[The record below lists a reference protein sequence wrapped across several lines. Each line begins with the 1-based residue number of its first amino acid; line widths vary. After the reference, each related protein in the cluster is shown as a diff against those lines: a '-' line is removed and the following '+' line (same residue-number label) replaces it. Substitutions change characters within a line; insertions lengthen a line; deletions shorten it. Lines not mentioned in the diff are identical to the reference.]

1 MENQT
6 RSNLVKSVKENSEF
20 IAQQLRKPSG
30 EFAKKIGKQMN
41 QFNEVLYDFV
51 IDLMQLKDGEKV
63 LEIGFGNGKF
73 FDKLY
78 SRADYLKVKG
88 IDFSEEMVEEAKL
101 NNQKRISNGSLE
113 LFLGNSNNLP
123 FDNNSFDKVFCNMVI
138 YFWQRPSKHLQEIWR
153 VLKPSGKFY
162 AGLRTKESTLR
173 FSFAKYGF
181 IFYEPNEWKLVLEEN
196 GFDFLGKEQ
205 KVEPLINN
213 GEQNIQLESVCFVGE
228 KKTSVFEF

>member
-6 RSNLVKSVKENSEF
+6 RSNLVKSVKENPEF

-30 EFAKKIGKQMN
+30 KFAEKIGNQMN
-41 QFNEVLYDFV
+41 QFNEVLYNFV
-51 IDLMQLKDGEKV
+51 LDLMQLRDEEEV

-78 SRADYLKVKG
+78 SRANHLNVKG
-88 IDFSEEMVEEAKL
+88 IDFSEEIVREAKL
-101 NNQKRISNGSLE
+101 NNQKTISNGSLE
-113 LFLGNSNNLP
+113 LFLGSSNNLP

-138 YFWQRPSKHLQEIWR
+138 YFWEQPSKHLQEIQR
-153 VLKPSGKFY
+153 VLKPGGKFY
-162 AGLRTKESTLR
+162 AGSRTKESTLR

-181 IFYEPNEWKLVLEEN
+181 IFYEPDEWKLILEEN

-205 KVEPLINN
+205 KVEPLIND
-213 GEQNIQLESVCFVGE
+213 GKQNIPLESVCFIGE
-228 KKTSVFEF
+228 KKTRAF